1 MTSTQLSLVVVA
13 GLAGVTYRQADYW
26 CRKGFIVAP
35 SLGSGNHRELSS
47 DEAAVLHT
55 MARLVAAGLAP
66 DAAARVA
73 RQGDGRGRYEL
84 ADGVHIT
91 LVPPILKGPS
101 V

>member
-1 MTSTQLSLVVVA
+1 MSLTVVA
-13 GLAGVTYRQADYW
+13 GLAGISYRQADYW
-26 CRKGFIVAP
+26 CRKGFIHVP
-35 SLGSGNHRELSS
+35 SKGSGIHRQVGP
-47 DEAAVLHT
+47 DEAAVLRT

-73 RQGDGRGRYEL
+73 RRGDGRGRYEL

-91 LVPPILKGPS
+91 LVPQIQKGPS